1 MQSSGESEVSGE
13 NKSATKLTLT
23 FWQSFLLTLAGA
35 VGLISLVT
43 DAPQWLSVT
52 GFILVIILL
61 VWILV
66 SQGRNRKK

>member
-1 MQSSGESEVSGE
+1 MQSSGESEFSGE
-13 NKSATKLTLT
+13 NKSATKLTLN

-43 DAPQWLSVT
+43 DGPKWISVT

-66 SQGRNRKK
+66 SQRRNREK

>member
-1 MQSSGESEVSGE
+1 MQSSGESEFSGE
-13 NKSATKLTLT
+13 NKSATKLTLN

-43 DAPQWLSVT
+43 DGPQWISVT

-66 SQGRNRKK
+66 SQRRNREK

>member
-66 SQGRNRKK
+66 SQRRNRKK